1 MSHGVSGTW
10 SLTKAL
16 LFIVI
21 ILSASGCNDSIDA
34 DYSDLDLAKVT
45 GTVTLDGKKLAGARV
60 IFEASDTTYSY
71 GITDDSGSYSL
82 MFDSIKAG
90 VLPGEKIVRITM
102 GGMVNEGE
110 AEDEDEDE
118 LDGAERSS
126 TGITIPEKYNRES
139 ELTRVVESGSQTFD
153 FDLNSAP

>member
-1 MSHGVSGTW
+1 MSRGVSGTW

-21 ILSASGCNDSIDA
+21 ILPASGCNDSIDA

-110 AEDEDEDE
+110 DEDE
-118 LDGAERSS
+118 LDGAERSL

-153 FDLNSAP
+153 FDLKSAL